1 MESRLAGCCC
11 ELALGDSCEEALNFA
26 NTVLPQTVKFLH
38 LDLLDLQF
46 ESRYNVVFLLEVLER
61 VDDDGRA
68 LMEVAKAL
76 KPGGFAVLT
85 VPALRFFWS
94 FNDEVAHHK
103 RRYDGVLVEQLAKR
117 ADLKIRACRYFMFFL
132 SPIYWAYRFVAKPRR
147 GVLSQETVAALL
159 AAAHR
164 VPWPM
169 INELLYGIFAL
180 EASLSRL
187 VVFPWGTSLLA
198 ILQKSLRTG
207 FSRWGYGGGRQL
219 K

>member
-26 NTVLPQTVKFLH
+26 KTVLPQTVKFFH

-46 ESRYNVVFLLEVLER
+46 ESRWNVVFLLDVLEH

-94 FNDEVAHHK
+94 FNDELAHHK
-103 RRYDGVLVEQLAKR
+103 RRYDRVLVGQLARR
-117 ADLKIRACRYFMFFL
+117 AELEIRACRYFMFFL

-147 GVLSQETVAALL
+147 GVLSQETAAALL
-159 AAAHR
+159 SAARR
-164 VPWPM
+164 VPCPM
-169 INELLYGIFAL
+169 INELLYRIFAL

-187 VVFPWGTSLLA
+187 MAFPWGTSLLA
-198 ILQKSLRTG
+198 ILQKSFRTG
-207 FSRWGYGGGRQL
+207 FFRWEYGGGGQL